1 MAHSSLRPLLLLLE
15 HAQEQRDQALAQR
28 QRADAQLLQAR
39 QQQAQL
45 DDYRRDCD
53 ARWQGEFRQGVA
65 VSLLQCYHEFAGRL
79 QTAMQMQEQ
88 QVGRLEQEG
97 ASAGAALMAAELK
110 LASVRKL
117 LERRQ
122 LALSQRAERAEQKQM
137 DEMAARA
144 GQHLGRGAGSL
155 HSD

>member
-28 QRADAQLLQAR
+28 QRADVQLMQGR

-65 VSLLQCYHEFAGRL
+65 VTVLQGYHEFVGRL
-79 QTAMQMQEQ
+79 QTAMQMHEQ
-88 QVGRLEQEG
+88 QV
-97 ASAGAALMAAELK
+97 ALMAAELK

-122 LALSQRAERAEQKQM
+122 MALQQQAERAEQKQM

-144 GQHLGRGAGSL
+144 GQYLGRGADSL

>member
-28 QRADAQLLQAR
+28 QRADVQLMQGR

-65 VSLLQCYHEFAGRL
+65 VTVLQGYHEFVGRL
-79 QTAMQMQEQ
+79 QTAMQMHEQ
-88 QVGRLEQEG
+88 QVARLEQDSG
-97 ASAGAALMAAELK
+97 SAAAALMAAELK

-122 LALSQRAERAEQKQM
+122 MALQQQAERAEQKQM
-137 DEMAARA
+137 DERAARA
-144 GQHLGRGAGSL
+144 GQYLGRGADSL